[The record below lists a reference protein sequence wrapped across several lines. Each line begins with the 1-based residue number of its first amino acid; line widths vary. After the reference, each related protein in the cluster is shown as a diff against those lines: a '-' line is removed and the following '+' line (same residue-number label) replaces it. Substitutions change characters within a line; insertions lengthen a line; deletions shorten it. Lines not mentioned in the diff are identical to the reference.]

1 MEMKIPAIVL
11 DDRLSLLLTYH
22 TDFEINLDTGKK
34 GTGCIKLLL
43 TSTTID
49 NLAVAN
55 SSFTASY

>member
-1 MEMKIPAIVL
+1 MKIPAIVL
-11 DDRLSLLLTYH
+11 DNRLSLLLTYH
-22 TDFEINLDTGKK
+22 ADFEINLDTGKK
-34 GTGCIKLLL
+34 RTGCIKLPL